1 MSEIQLPARRFRTL
15 ALALALALAP
25 AARAQFDFL
34 LGSDKPTATTKTT
47 SPIRVFRLSGTAR
60 ETLSPWSLF
69 GTQNT
74 LILPELITAIADES
88 MAPGVETLVFKL
100 QGLELGLSQA
110 EEIAAAISAARQNGK
125 RVIAHLESATLPVL
139 AAMATATEIH
149 LTPEGSVMIPGLQAE
164 ISFYRDL
171 LGTLG
176 VEADI
181 EAVGQYKSAMEP
193 FTRSTLSDPARE
205 NLEALVDGLY
215 ASSVSLLA
223 TPRKLSPDKL
233 KTFIDE
239 GLLTA
244 EDAKAKGLIDRLAY
258 WDETLAS
265 LNPKGDNTRVTL
277 AWPKPAET
285 PEIGSLFDLFSMLT
299 KSETTTSN
307 APKVAVIVAEGTIV
321 EGRSG
326 ADPMSEETV
335 IATEDMLDTL
345 HEVEEDDSV
354 KAIVLRIDSPGGS
367 ALASDIL
374 WRELVRLN
382 EKKPIVASMGNTAA
396 SGGYYIASAARRIFA
411 NPTTLTGSIGVFG
424 GKMVYASLLDKLDVD
439 TVVISRGKH
448 AGLFSGLSRFSDT
461 EREVMRKHMKHTYT
475 TFVNRVAKGRNMSH
489 DAVDRIAQGRVYT
502 GRQASEVGL
511 VDKLGGLDDA
521 IAEAIKI
528 ARLPADTT
536 SELYPKPKSFLE
548 MLDLFGGST
557 GSKRIIAPRISALNA
572 LLRSLPS
579 SLSTQARRL
588 FAEVVPM
595 LERERAL
602 TLLPFAI
609 TIR

>member
-1 MSEIQLPARRFRTL
+1 MLKAPLHARLLGGL
-15 ALALALALAP
+15 AVALMLTPSAH
-25 AARAQFDFL
+25 AQFDFL
-34 LGSDKPTATTKTT
+34 LGGDKPATVQKAT
-47 SPIRVFRLSGTAR
+47 SPVRVFRLSGIIR

-69 GTQNT
+69 SAPNT
-74 LILPELITAIADES
+74 LIMSELLATIEVES
-88 MAPGVETLVFKL
+88 KAPQVEALIFKL

-110 EEIAAAISAARQNGK
+110 EELAGALTAARKQGK
-125 RVIAHLESATLPVL
+125 QVIAHLESATLPTL
-139 AAMATATEIH
+139 AAVATATEIH
-149 LTPEGSVMIPGLQAE
+149 LTPEGSVMLPGLQAE

-215 ASSVSLLA
+215 ASSIDLLA
-223 TPRKLSPDKL
+223 LPRKLTPAKL
-233 KTFIDE
+233 KALIDE

-244 EDAKAKGLIDRLAY
+244 EDAKATGLVDRLAY
-258 WDETLAS
+258 WDETLAP
-265 LNPKGDNTRVTL
+265 LNPKGDSTRVSL
-277 AWPKPAET
+277 AWPKAKEA
-285 PEIGSLFDLFSMLT
+285 PEIGSLFDLFSLLT
-299 KSETTTSN
+299 APEDDKADK

-321 EGRSG
+321 EGRSMS
-326 ADPMSEETV
+326 DPMSDETV
-335 IATEDMLDTL
+335 IATEDLLDTL
-345 HEVEEDDSV
+345 HEIERDDSV

-374 WRELVRLN
+374 WRELARLN

-396 SGGYYIASAARRIFA
+396 SGGYYLASAARRILA

-424 GKMVYASLLDKLDVD
+424 GKMVYASLLDKIDVD

-448 AGLFSGLSRFSDT
+448 AGMFSGLTRFSDT
-461 EREVMRKHMKHTYT
+461 EREVMRKHMKHTYK

-521 IAEAIKI
+521 IAEARKL
-528 ARLPADTT
+528 ARLPADTK
-536 SELYPKPKSFLE
+536 SELYPKPKTFLE
-548 MLDLFGGST
+548 MLDLFGGGT
-557 GSKRIIAPRISALNA
+557 GSRRITAPRISALHA
-572 LLRSLPS
+572 LLQSLPAP
-579 SLSTQARRL
+579 LSTHARRL
-588 FAEVVPM
+588 LTEVVPM
-595 LERERAL
+595 LEREKAL